1 MAEAINPPHVYV
13 YRNLT
18 DVCHYINTKYYPN
31 DRKDFFDY
39 LVNKYRWD
47 LESGGFIGI
56 CCSDY
61 DNEEQW
67 VKDFVQHLKE
77 EFTDGFTDCFT
88 VRV

>member
-1 MAEAINPPHVYV
+1 MSETINPPYIYT

-18 DVCHYINTKYYPN
+18 DVCNYINAKYYPN
-31 DRKDFFDY
+31 DRKDFFEY
-39 LVNKYRWD
+39 LVDKYRWD

-61 DNEEQW
+61 DNEVQW
-67 VKDFVQHLKE
+67 VKDFVQLLKR
-77 EFTDGFTDCFT
+77 EFTDGFTDSFT